1 MNFTNEERQR
11 LYNDLLEEGLLLE
24 EVAFSV
30 RNNVLPASDIKNML
44 DEYKQRTKE
53 TFKTLSEYLK
63 EKGKIENENDY

>member
-30 RNNVLPASDIKNML
+30 RNNVLPASDMKKMF
-44 DEYKQRTKE
+44 DEHRQRTKE

-63 EKGKIENENDY
+63 EKGKTENENDY